1 MSRSTFRDT
10 SIGTWALWTIGFLAF
25 PLSGLAGRAI
35 AGPVGSLTAA
45 LLGGLVTG
53 AVIGVGQWLAS
64 GRRLGWGRWIPATAV
79 GMSAGL
85 AAGALAVDFGTDLAD
100 LVLMGTITGVF
111 LGPAQAIALPATAR
125 RRWVWAVAMP
135 LLWALGW
142 TVTTVA
148 GVDVQSG
155 FTIFGATGALTFS
168 ALSGLLLLIVLPRT
182 VSARVASAA

>member
-111 LGPAQAIALPATAR
+111 LGPPQAIALPATAR

-142 TVTTVA
+142 TVTTVT